1 MRSAEH
7 LPAGNMTIPR
17 KTPKS
22 RKKIVK
28 HQAPSKSQAKKIIE
42 EGAKRVT
49 EDDIKK
55 VHEKADEIKKHFSEG
70 SQLSKYIEE
79 AKLLLGIV
87 NDYWNGSYREI
98 PFFSL
103 AAIVVTLL
111 YVLNPFD
118 LIPDF
123 IPVIGQIDDM
133 AVFGVCLL
141 LITHDLH
148 EYKVWKEAQIKKKK

>member
-1 MRSAEH
+1 
-7 LPAGNMTIPR
+7 MTTPR
-17 KTPKS
+17 KPKKPL
-22 RKKIVK
+22 KKAITNRAPTK
-28 HQAPSKSQAKKIIE
+28 AQARKIIE
-42 EGAKRVT
+42 AGAKRVT

-55 VHEKADEIKKHFSEG
+55 VHDKADEIKKQFSEG

-148 EYKVWKEAQIKKKK
+148 QYKVWKEAQNKKKK

>member
-1 MRSAEH
+1 
-7 LPAGNMTIPR
+7 MTTPR
-17 KTPKS
+17 KTTKPK
-22 RKKIVK
+22 KKAIT
-28 HQAPSKSQAKKIIE
+28 HRAPSKAQAKKIIE
-42 EGAKRVT
+42 AGAKRVT

-55 VHEKADEIKKHFSEG
+55 VHDKADEIKKQFSEG

-87 NDYWNGSYREI
+87 NDYWNGSYRKI

-111 YVLNPFD
+111 YVLNPLD

-123 IPVIGQIDDM
+123 IPFFGQLDDM

-141 LITHDLH
+141 LVTHDLH
-148 EYKVWKEAQIKKKK
+148 EYKVWKESQPKKKK